1 MNVLKLITKF
11 QTKKSL
17 RGSNKKNIGSKHN
30 PIIQNIHA
38 PIKLALVKSCNNP
51 IKKRDPNA
59 KQTTIKIPK
68 IEFFNKIVLS

>member
-30 PIIQNIHA
+30 PIIQNIHV

-51 IKKRDPNA
+51 IKKETL
-59 KQTTIKIPK
+59 KQ
-68 IEFFNKIVLS
+68 NKPQLKYQK